1 MTNERTNQPTE
12 TDSTRLINRIAVS
25 MSWIVT
31 WQYFSVGCFFC
42 TDLDKHRR
50 KAKPVR
56 ATPKSGEIFCWRKR
70 KTLNIYFGISACR
83 GRSSFFAFCAFSRF
97 ARFRELRKCLMN
109 AFAWPGEL
117 CFIQSEDGEC
127 FSWWSIFMLR
137 HRLKNIIVDYV
148 VRCSIS
154 VGLVLGLGS
163 QDRPGG
169 GSRTSH

>member
-1 MTNERTNQPTE
+1 MTNEPADRNGLDE
-12 TDSTRLINRIAVS
+12 TYQSHCSFHVLYCHLEVFFG
-25 MSWIVT
+25 WP
-31 WQYFSVGCFFC
+31 FCFC

-117 CFIQSEDGEC
+117 CFIQSENGEC

-137 HRLKNIIVDYV
+137 HRLKNIIVDYD

-163 QDRPGG
+163 QDKPGG